1 MNNEEKRMDDQIQ
14 ETVTPE
20 ETLPAENIPEA
31 AEPQTLDEL
40 TPIEE
45 AADEFL
51 DEPLEELDLSSP
63 VEEESEEFLD
73 FSVEDVEEEEEPEPS
88 EQADPTTQTVRLDGE
103 EIAVSALLADFRES
117 APEDEGLMSVELP
130 SEEKPSDPA
139 ADKPEEHQPPKESQP
154 VPEPTV
160 KLNPEEYLIDTP
172 AYMGLEGSMPKQKRR
187 KRHAHFLYYIAEAL
201 RGMKAHSFMSFA
213 AVGIITACLL
223 LMGCFAMVVLNL
235 NVTLNNLMD
244 RNEFLA
250 YVDESYS
257 QEEAESLQ
265 SAIESVPNVS
275 EVTFITKEEAKASYI
290 EGLGDNDLYSDLPD
304 YIFRDRFSIHVDDL
318 ELIEDTIEEV
328 RALDGIVNISAELDV
343 AKGFVTVRNIAMVV
357 AAILVMILFVIS
369 LFIMSNTIKL
379 ATINRGD
386 EIAIMRMC
394 GATNRFI
401 RWPFVYEGAILGL
414 LGAGISY
421 GLLRALYYFVIRA
434 LNLSGK
440 LSLISVI
447 SFQEVGNYVLVV
459 FLAAGLIIGVG
470 GSSGTIRKF
479 LKV

>member
-1 MNNEEKRMDDQIQ
+1 
-14 ETVTPE
+14 
-20 ETLPAENIPEA
+20 
-31 AEPQTLDEL
+31 
-40 TPIEE
+40 
-45 AADEFL
+45 
-51 DEPLEELDLSSP
+51 
-63 VEEESEEFLD
+63 
-73 FSVEDVEEEEEPEPS
+73 
-88 EQADPTTQTVRLDGE
+88 VRLDGE
-103 EIAVSALLADFRES
+103 EIAVSAILADFRES

-130 SEEKPSDPA
+130 SEEKPSAPV

-290 EGLGDNDLYSDLPD
+290 E
-304 YIFRDRFSIHVDDL
+304 
-318 ELIEDTIEEV
+318 
-328 RALDGIVNISAELDV
+328 
-343 AKGFVTVRNIAMVV
+343 
-357 AAILVMILFVIS
+357 
-369 LFIMSNTIKL
+369 
-379 ATINRGD
+379 
-386 EIAIMRMC
+386 
-394 GATNRFI
+394 
-401 RWPFVYEGAILGL
+401 
-414 LGAGISY
+414 
-421 GLLRALYYFVIRA
+421 
-434 LNLSGK
+434 
-440 LSLISVI
+440 
-447 SFQEVGNYVLVV
+447 
-459 FLAAGLIIGVG
+459 
-470 GSSGTIRKF
+470 
-479 LKV
+479 

>member
-1 MNNEEKRMDDQIQ
+1 
-14 ETVTPE
+14 
-20 ETLPAENIPEA
+20 
-31 AEPQTLDEL
+31 
-40 TPIEE
+40 
-45 AADEFL
+45 
-51 DEPLEELDLSSP
+51 
-63 VEEESEEFLD
+63 
-73 FSVEDVEEEEEPEPS
+73 
-88 EQADPTTQTVRLDGE
+88 
-103 EIAVSALLADFRES
+103 
-117 APEDEGLMSVELP
+117 MSVELP

-139 ADKPEEHQPPKESQP
+139 ADKPEEHQPPKESQT

>member
-1 MNNEEKRMDDQIQ
+1 
-14 ETVTPE
+14 
-20 ETLPAENIPEA
+20 
-31 AEPQTLDEL
+31 
-40 TPIEE
+40 
-45 AADEFL
+45 
-51 DEPLEELDLSSP
+51 
-63 VEEESEEFLD
+63 
-73 FSVEDVEEEEEPEPS
+73 
-88 EQADPTTQTVRLDGE
+88 
-103 EIAVSALLADFRES
+103 
-117 APEDEGLMSVELP
+117 
-130 SEEKPSDPA
+130 
-139 ADKPEEHQPPKESQP
+139 
-154 VPEPTV
+154 
-160 KLNPEEYLIDTP
+160 
-172 AYMGLEGSMPKQKRR
+172 
-187 KRHAHFLYYIAEAL
+187 
-201 RGMKAHSFMSFA
+201 
-213 AVGIITACLL
+213 
-223 LMGCFAMVVLNL
+223 
-235 NVTLNNLMD
+235 
-244 RNEFLA
+244 
-250 YVDESYS
+250 
-257 QEEAESLQ
+257 
-265 SAIESVPNVS
+265 VPNVS